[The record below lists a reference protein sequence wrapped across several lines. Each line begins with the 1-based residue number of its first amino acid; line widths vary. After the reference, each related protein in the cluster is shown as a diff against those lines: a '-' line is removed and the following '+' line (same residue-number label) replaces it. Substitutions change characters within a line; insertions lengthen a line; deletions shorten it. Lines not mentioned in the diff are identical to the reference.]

1 MIKNYFKVGL
11 RNLISQRGYTL
22 INIAGLAIGI
32 ASALMIMLYV
42 TDELSYDSYHPNTDR
57 IYRLGLNAK
66 MMGTEF
72 SGPITAAPMGAAMM
86 QDYPQVKSYC
96 RVFNFIG
103 TPVIKFG
110 EKCFVERHITFADST
125 FFQVFNGL
133 TLLQGDPSKV
143 LTRPHTIVLTESI
156 ANKYFGHE
164 NPVGKTVYMG
174 NEKTAYEVS
183 GVAKDFP
190 LNSHFHFELIASMN
204 SMGSDFINSTVWISN
219 NFYTYILL
227 ENKDDAKIIESK
239 FPEIVKKYIGPQVE
253 QFLGISQEQ
262 FSKGNNVYGFTMQN
276 IKDIHLHSQQNFEI
290 EPGGSLIMVY
300 VFMIIAFFILAIA
313 SINFMN
319 LATARSAK
327 RAKEVGIRKVVGS
340 TKSQLIYQ
348 FLTESIILTFFSLV
362 IAIGIVALVLPYFN
376 ILAEKQLSITTLP
389 VGITLV
395 TLLGIIVAVG
405 LLAGSYPAFFLAR
418 FQPLQ
423 VLKGKLRS
431 GASGVWLRGV
441 LVVIQFI
448 ITIGLL
454 ISTFVVYNQV
464 HYTRSKDL
472 GFDRHNGLIINR
484 AFTVPSDKRDAFLK
498 ELAAIPGVKSV
509 SLSGAL
515 PSTLIGSTVF
525 LPEGSPSQ
533 ETNVLSVFNTDW
545 DFAKTLNLKMVE
557 GRYFSRDFAS
567 DSTAL
572 IINEAAV
579 KSMGLKEPIVGTKI
593 IVNTSQHLTVIG
605 VVKDFNFESLHNKI
619 NPLAIQLNKNDA
631 NYITL
636 KYADG
641 ANVNSIIKAGEEKW
655 KEFAGT
661 VDPYDYSFFDQML
674 DIQYKDDQRAGY
686 LFTIFSILAIFIAA
700 LGLFGLASFTAEQR
714 TREVGIRKVMGAQ
727 ISTIVFLLL
736 KEINKLFIIATI
748 VAWPIAYFLMHSW
761 LNNFAFRIDLS
772 PWPFIAAS
780 LIAYAIAV
788 ATVIFQTIKAA
799 RTSPSITLKYE

>member
-1 MIKNYFKVGL
+1 MIKNYVKVGL
-11 RNLISQRGYTL
+11 RNLIGQKGYTL
-22 INIAGLAIGI
+22 INVAGLAIGI

-42 TDELSYDSYHPNTDR
+42 ADELSYDSYHPNADR
-57 IYRLGLNAK
+57 IYRLGINAK

-72 SGPITAAPMGAAMM
+72 SGPITSAPMGNAMV
-86 QDYPQVKSYC
+86 QDYPQVKSFC

-103 TPVIKFG
+103 TPVIKFQD
-110 EKCFVERHITFADST
+110 KCFVERHITFADST

-133 TLLQGDPSKV
+133 ELLKGDPAKV

-156 ANKYFGHE
+156 ANKYFGNE
-164 NPVGKTVYMG
+164 NPVGKTIYMG
-174 NEKTAYEVS
+174 NERTAYEVT

-190 LNSHFHFELIASMN
+190 SNSHFHFELIASMN
-204 SMGSDFINSTVWISN
+204 SMDSNFINGTVWISN

-227 ENKDDAKIIESK
+227 QNKNDAKTIESK
-239 FPEIVKKYIGPQVE
+239 FPEIIKKYIGPQVE
-253 QFLGISQEQ
+253 QFLGISPEQ
-262 FSKGNNVYGFTMQN
+262 FSKGDNNYGFTMQN
-276 IKDIHLHSQQNFEI
+276 IRDIHLHSQQNFEI
-290 EPGGSLIMVY
+290 EAGGSIVMVY
-300 VFMIIAFFILAIA
+300 VFMIIAFFILVIA

-340 TKSQLIYQ
+340 TKSQLINQ
-348 FLTESIILTFFSLV
+348 FLTESIMLTFFSLLV
-362 IAIGIVALVLPYFN
+362 AIGLVALLLPWFN
-376 ILAEKQLSITTLP
+376 LLAEKHLTLSSLP
-389 VGITLV
+389 VGITIA

-423 VLKGKLRS
+423 VLKGKLRT
-431 GASGVWLRGV
+431 GASGVWLRGA
-441 LVVIQFI
+441 LVVVQFI

-454 ISTFVVYNQV
+454 VSTFVVYKQV
-464 HYTRSKDL
+464 NYVRSKDL
-472 GFDRHNGLIINR
+472 GFDRNNELVINR
-484 AFTVPSDKRDAFLK
+484 AFTVPEERRDAFLK

-533 ETNVLSVFNTDW
+533 ETNVLSIFNTDW

-567 DSTAL
+567 DTSAL
-572 IINEAAV
+572 VINEAAV
-579 KSMGLKEPIVGTKI
+579 KSMGLKEPVVGTKI

-605 VVKDFNFESLHNKI
+605 VVKDFHFESLHSKI
-619 NPLAIQLNKNDA
+619 NPLAIVFNRNNGQ
-631 NYITL
+631 YVTM

-641 ANVNSIIKAGEEKW
+641 ADVNSIIKAGEKAW

-661 VDPYDYSFFDQML
+661 VDPYDYTFLDQML
-674 DIQYKDDQRAGY
+674 DTQYKNDQRAGY

-727 ISTIVFLLL
+727 VSSIVFLLL
-736 KEINKLFIIATI
+736 REINKLFIISTI
-748 VAWPIAYFLMHSW
+748 VAWPIAYQLMHNW
-761 LNNFAFRIDLS
+761 LNNFAYRINLS
-772 PWPFIAAS
+772 PWEFIAAS

-788 ATVIFQTIKAA
+788 VTVIFQTIKAA

>member
-1 MIKNYFKVGL
+1 MIKNYLKVGF
-11 RNLISQRGYTL
+11 RNLISQKGYTL
-22 INIAGLAIGI
+22 INVAGLAIGI

-42 TDELSYDSYHPNTDR
+42 ADELSYDNYHPNADR
-57 IYRLGLNAK
+57 IYRLGINAK

-72 SGPITAAPMGAAMM
+72 SGPITAAPMGSAMM
-86 QDYPQVKSYC
+86 QDYPQVKNFC

-103 TPVIKFG
+103 TPVIQFG
-110 EKCFVERHITFADST
+110 EKCFVEHHITFADST

-133 TLLQGDPSKV
+133 KLLKGDPAKV

-156 ANKYFGHE
+156 ANKYFGNE
-164 NPVGKTVYMG
+164 NPIGKTVYMG
-174 NEKTAYEVS
+174 NEKTAYEVT

-190 LNSHFHFELIASMN
+190 HNSHFHFELIASMN
-204 SMGSDFINSTVWISN
+204 SMGSNFINGTMWISN

-227 ENKDDAKIIESK
+227 ENKGDAKIIESK

-253 QFLGISQEQ
+253 QFLGISPEQ
-262 FSKGNNVYGFTMQN
+262 FSKSDNSYGFTMQN
-276 IKDIHLHSQQNFEI
+276 IRDIHLHSQQNFEI

-340 TKSQLIYQ
+340 TKSQLINQ
-348 FLTESIILTFFSLV
+348 FLTESIILTFFSLL
-362 IAIGIVALVLPYFN
+362 IAIGLVALLLPYFN
-376 ILAEKQLSITTLP
+376 LLAEKQLSITSLP
-389 VGITLV
+389 IGITIA

-431 GASGVWLRGV
+431 GASGVWLRGA

-454 ISTFVVYNQV
+454 ASTFVVYKQV
-464 HYTRSKDL
+464 NYTRSKDL
-472 GFDRHNGLIINR
+472 GFDRHNELVINR
-484 AFTVPSDKRDAFLK
+484 AFTVPEERRDAFLK

-509 SLSGAL
+509 ALSGAL

-533 ETNVLSVFNTDW
+533 ETNVLSIFNTGW
-545 DFAKTLNLKMVE
+545 DFAKTLGLTMVE

-567 DSTAL
+567 DTTGL
-572 IINEAAV
+572 VINEAAV
-579 KSMGLKEPIVGTKI
+579 KAMGLKEPVVGTKI
-593 IVNTSQHLTVIG
+593 VANTSQHLTVIG
-605 VVKDFNFESLHNKI
+605 VVKDFNFESLHSKI
-619 NPLAIQLNKNDA
+619 NPLAIVLDNRNGS
-631 NYITL
+631 YVTI

-641 ANVNSIIKAGEEKW
+641 VNVNSIIKSGEAKW

-661 VDPYDYSFFDQML
+661 VDPYDYTFLDQML
-674 DIQYKDDQRAGY
+674 DVQYKDDRRAGY

-748 VAWPIAYFLMHSW
+748 IAWPIAYYLMHSW
-761 LNNFAFRIDLS
+761 LNNFAYRISLS
-772 PWPFIAAS
+772 PWEFIEAS

-788 ATVIFQTIKAA
+788 VTVIFQTIKAA